1 MGTILC
7 SYGGNETVSAEESE
21 IRLSE
26 PYGGTSTVLIK
37 DKVCSHCG
45 CVEDDVDDDLIVQ
58 KKLSVLKR
66 PSTAKILDALIAT
79 GHTDASME
87 RASKNEMTKAALMN
101 EILIKEHVIQN

>member
-37 DKVCSHCG
+37 VKVCCHCG

-58 KKLSVLKR
+58 KELSVLKR
-66 PSTAKILDALIAT
+66 PSTAKILDAMLAT
-79 GHTDASME
+79 GHTDASMV